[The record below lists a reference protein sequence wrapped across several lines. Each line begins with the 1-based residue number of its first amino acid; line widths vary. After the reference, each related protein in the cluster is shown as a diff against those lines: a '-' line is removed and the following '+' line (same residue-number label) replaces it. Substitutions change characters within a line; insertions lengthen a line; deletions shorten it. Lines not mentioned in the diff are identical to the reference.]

1 MTLGKLLFNM
11 RAQDVVDIRTES
23 CSHVYTGEIQFMQN
37 DTLSAF
43 ADREVAEFRPRQDI
57 VVRHHKASNEPPV
70 SQFRAG
76 AYELKDVIMLIRME
90 IIVK

>member
-1 MTLGKLLFNM
+1 M

-23 CSHVYTGEIQFMQN
+23 CGHVYTGEVQCMQN
-37 DTLSAF
+37 ETLSAF
-43 ADREVAEFRPRQDI
+43 ADREVVEFKPKQDI
-57 VVRHHKASNEPPV
+57 VVRHHKASDEPPV

-76 AYELKDVIMLIRME
+76 AYNLKDVIMLIRME

>member
-11 RAQDVVDIRTES
+11 RAHDVVDIRTVN
-23 CSHVYTGEIQFMQN
+23 CSHIYTGEVQHMMN
-37 DTLSAF
+37 DTLA
-43 ADREVAEFRPRQDI
+43 ACKDKEVVEFIPKQDI
-57 VVRHHKASNEPPV
+57 VVRHHKASDEPPV

-76 AYELKDVIMLIRME
+76 VYNLKDVIMLIRME